1 MVLGGRM
8 KKIKKED
15 VINYSY
21 KDIAFLIIENEKKG
35 MNTLDLFKEIVDIL
49 DLPKSIIDNKI
60 GEFYTTLTTDKRFVL
75 VDGLWDLRT
84 RHTIDKVI
92 IKGLDEDEDEEE
104 NIDEE
109 DEEDNLDEEDETSYE
124 TNDDADEYEED
135 DDDLSDFVVIDE
147 DELDIEN
154 N

>member
-1 MVLGGRM
+1 MRIW
-8 KKIKKED
+8 KP
-15 VINYSY
+15 YCR
-21 KDIAFLIIENEKKG
+21 
-35 MNTLDLFKEIVDIL
+35 
-49 DLPKSIIDNKI
+49 
-60 GEFYTTLTTDKRFVL
+60 RFVL

-104 NIDEE
+104 NIDEEE

-147 DELDIEN
+147 EGDCGWRGSGTSDRVAVIE
-154 N
+154 